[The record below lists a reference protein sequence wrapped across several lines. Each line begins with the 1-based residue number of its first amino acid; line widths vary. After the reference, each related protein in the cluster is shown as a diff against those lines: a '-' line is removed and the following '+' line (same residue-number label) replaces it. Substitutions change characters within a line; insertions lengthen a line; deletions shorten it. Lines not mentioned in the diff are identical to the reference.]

1 MDTYVEI
8 ARVHPDG
15 REGQSTLFP
24 LTDYTRKPRSPA
36 ELCASMKLN
45 WMSAQTLFQEGWLSF
60 DPADVR
66 ELNPAQEAEL
76 LFLGRLVAAGCHA
89 PLMNHLLA
97 GLRKPYAYRLEQI
110 YYDWE
115 TGDWKLL
122 PNSPH
127 LREKFEEWIN
137 DMVDSGQ
144 LAVLEDVRASVDNS
158 IRELRR
164 YSRW

>member
-8 ARVHPDG
+8 ARVQPDS

-24 LTDYTRKPRSPA
+24 LSEFTRHPRTPA
-36 ELCASMKLN
+36 GLCTAINLN
-45 WMSAQTLFQEGWLSF
+45 WLAAQTLFEEGWLSF
-60 DPADVR
+60 DPAAVHA
-66 ELNPAQEAEL
+66 LNPAQEAEL

-89 PLMNHLLA
+89 PLMRHMLG
-97 GLRKPYAYRLEQI
+97 GLRKPYAYRLDQI

-115 TGDWKLL
+115 AGAWKLL
-122 PNSPH
+122 PHSPH

-144 LAVLEDVRASVDNS
+144 LAALEDVRASVDNS